1 MREREALELYR
12 PTHKFQTWMYL
23 CRLDEFVMVIQ
34 LPSNSWGS
42 YWCSG
47 HSNRSSIRL
56 VIFALQLDTCLWAP
70 ITGLV
75 CFLCVSFSNPLFF
88 LFLSPPWKRNDD
100 DRIRKEREKKKG
112 NKRDLCSAESEI
124 HCCIHSILLFSL
136 LLLCVPYRLFL
147 LTKGVTRSVKIAHI
161 ERWSSIGL

>member
-88 LFLSPPWKRNDD
+88 LFLSPPWKTNDD
-100 DRIRKEREKKKG
+100 GRIRKERERKKKET
-112 NKRDLCSAESEI
+112 NEI
-124 HCCIHSILLFSL
+124 CAQQRVKFTAVYTLSFYFLYSCCASPIDF
-136 LLLCVPYRLFL
+136 FF
-147 LTKGVTRSVKIAHI
+147 
-161 ERWSSIGL
+161 